1 MLTKLLKY
9 DFKKIY
15 KFLIIFYSLAIFFA
29 ILTRIFFQ
37 IDNSFVMSIVAKICS
52 GATISMIVS
61 IIINNIM
68 RLWVKF
74 KNTLYD
80 DESYLT
86 HTLPVT
92 KSSLYISKIITAI
105 TTMLTSVIAIAIT
118 LFIAYY
124 SKENIESLKNLILPI
139 ADVLDSSIIGVVI
152 LFLTVLLIETLN
164 IIQVGFTGII
174 LGHKV
179 NNNKVALS
187 VVFGFAIYI
196 FTQAMSLLGAFLI
209 SLFNKDMMNLF
220 ITSEVSN
227 IGMIKT
233 LGFICILIY
242 TIIFIINFI
251 INILLF
257 KKGVNVD

>member
-15 KFLIIFYSLAIFFA
+15 KFLIIFYLLAIFFA
-29 ILTRIFFQ
+29 ILTRVFFC
-37 IDNSFVMSIVAKICS
+37 IDNSFVMSVVAKICS
-52 GATISMIVS
+52 GATIAMIVS

-92 KSSLYISKIITAI
+92 KKELYLSKILVTIATLFTSILVIT
-105 TTMLTSVIAIAIT
+105 LT

-124 SKENIESLKNLILPI
+124 SKENLENLKNILLPL
-139 ADVLDSSIIGVVI
+139 ADLLNSSIIGLII
-152 LFLTVLLIETLN
+152 LFLAVLFIETLN
-164 IIQVGFTGII
+164 IIEVGYTGII
-174 LGHKV
+174 LGHRI

-187 VVFGFAIYI
+187 VIFGFIVYLV
-196 FTQAMSLLGAFLI
+196 TQIITLLSAFLI
-209 SLFNKDMMNLF
+209 SLFNQDLMNLF
-220 ITSEVSN
+220 ITNEVAN
-227 IGMIKT
+227 VEMIKT
-233 LGFICILIY
+233 LGFICIGVY
-242 TIIFIINFI
+242 TIEFIII
-251 INILLF
+251 YLINTKMF
-257 KKGVNVD
+257 NKGVNVD